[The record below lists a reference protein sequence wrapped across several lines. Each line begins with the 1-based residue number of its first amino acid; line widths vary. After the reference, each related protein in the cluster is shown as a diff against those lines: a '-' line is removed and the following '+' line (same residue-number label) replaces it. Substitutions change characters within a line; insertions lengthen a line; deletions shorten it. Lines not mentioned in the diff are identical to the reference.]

1 MATERTLRAGPTGRG
16 SPMQVG
22 ETPGTGQPGSRSYGI
37 SVVALL
43 ASSTAL
49 TLAVRSDGPLPGE
62 VATTRWMNG
71 NTPAAVDRF
80 AELIDPVLTDTAAPV
95 AFVAILLLVWWRW
108 GRHPAVMLGLAG
120 ACTGLTRLGDLVNR
134 PRPTPTVE
142 WSGYSFGNGGYPSGH
157 VVFSV
162 LILGTVAMLA
172 RRHATS
178 RVAALIVGSMSL
190 LIAVTS
196 WTRVSRLEHWPL
208 DVVGGSLMAAA
219 GLLGIIWL
227 HPRLAS
233 LASRR
238 PLLGRLL
245 LPPAGPPTPSTNR
258 RPEED

>member
-1 MATERTLRAGPTGRG
+1 MSESPAPTQRRSRRYG
-16 SPMQVG
+16 V
-22 ETPGTGQPGSRSYGI
+22 TTG
-37 SVVALL
+37 ALV

-49 TLAVRSDGPLPGE
+49 TLAVRREGPLPGE
-62 VATTRWMNG
+62 VATARWMHE
-71 NTPAAVDRF
+71 NTPVAVDRF
-80 AELIDPVLTDTAAPV
+80 ADLIDPVLTDMVAPV
-95 AFVAILLLVWWRW
+95 VFVAILLLVWWRW
-108 GRHPAVMLGLAG
+108 GRYPAVMLGLAG

-162 LILGTVAMLA
+162 LVLGTVAMLA

-219 GLLGIIWL
+219 GLLGITWL

-245 LPPAGPPTPSTNR
+245 LPPAGPPTSSTNW

>member
-1 MATERTLRAGPTGRG
+1 MSESPAPTQRRSRRYG
-16 SPMQVG
+16 V
-22 ETPGTGQPGSRSYGI
+22 TTG
-37 SVVALL
+37 ALV

-49 TLAVRSDGPLPGE
+49 TLAVRREGPLPGE
-62 VATTRWMNG
+62 VATARWMHE
-71 NTPAAVDRF
+71 NTPVAVDRF
-80 AELIDPVLTDTAAPV
+80 ADLIDPVLTDMVAPV
-95 AFVAILLLVWWRW
+95 VFVAILLLVWWRW
-108 GRHPAVMLGLAG
+108 GRYPAVMLGLAG

-134 PRPTPTVE
+134 PRPTPAVE

-162 LILGTVAMLA
+162 LVLGTVAMLA

-219 GLLGIIWL
+219 GLLGITWL
-227 HPRLAS
+227 HPHLAS

-245 LPPAGPPTPSTNR
+245 LPPAGPPTSSTNW

>member
-1 MATERTLRAGPTGRG
+1 MT
-16 SPMQVG
+16 
-22 ETPGTGQPGSRSYGI
+22 
-37 SVVALL
+37 ALL
-43 ASSTAL
+43 VENAGRWRLRQRILFGALVASSTAL

-62 VATTRWMNG
+62 VATARWMNG

-80 AELIDPVLTDTAAPV
+80 ADLIDPALTDMAAPV
-95 AFVAILLLVWWRW
+95 VFVTILLLVWWRW
-108 GRHPAVMLGLAG
+108 GRYPAVMLGLAG
-120 ACTGLTRLGDLVNR
+120 ACTGLTRLGDLVQR

-162 LILGTVAMLA
+162 LVLGTVALLA

-178 RVAALIVGSMSL
+178 RIATWIMGAMSI

-208 DVVGGSLMAAA
+208 DVVGGGLMAAA
-219 GLLGIIWL
+219 GLLGISWL
-227 HPRLAS
+227 HPRLAA

-245 LPPAGPPTPSTNR
+245 LPPAGPPTSSTNR

>member
-1 MATERTLRAGPTGRG
+1 MPDKTLCSGQVREGPAGEEPVTSGPAGRWSLRHNILLG
-16 SPMQVG
+16 
-22 ETPGTGQPGSRSYGI
+22 
-37 SVVALL
+37 ALV

-62 VATTRWMNG
+62 VATARWMNQ

-80 AELIDPVLTDTAAPV
+80 ADLIDPALTDMAAPV
-95 AFVAILLLVWWRW
+95 VFVAIALLVWWRW
-108 GRHPAVMLGLAG
+108 GRYSAVMLGFAG
-120 ACTGLTRLGDLVNR
+120 AFTGLTRLGDLVER
-134 PRPTPTVE
+134 PRPTPAVE

-162 LILGTVAMLA
+162 LVLGTVALLA
-172 RRHATS
+172 RRQTTS
-178 RVAALIVGSMSL
+178 RIARWIVGAMSI

-219 GLLGIIWL
+219 GLLGITWL

-233 LASRR
+233 LATGR

-245 LPPAGPPTPSTNR
+245 LAPGTSYSTAH
-258 RPEED
+258 PEV

>member
-1 MATERTLRAGPTGRG
+1 MT
-16 SPMQVG
+16 
-22 ETPGTGQPGSRSYGI
+22 
-37 SVVALL
+37 ALL
-43 ASSTAL
+43 VENAGRWRLRQRILFGALVASSTAL

-80 AELIDPVLTDTAAPV
+80 ADLIDPALTDMAAPV
-95 AFVAILLLVWWRW
+95 VFVTILLLVWWRW
-108 GRHPAVMLGLAG
+108 GRYPAVMLGLAG
-120 ACTGLTRLGDLVNR
+120 ACTGLTRLGDLVQR

-157 VVFSV
+157 VVFSMLV
-162 LILGTVAMLA
+162 LGTVALLA

-178 RVAALIVGSMSL
+178 RIATWIMGAMSI

-208 DVVGGSLMAAA
+208 DVVGGGLMAAA
-219 GLLGIIWL
+219 GLLGISWL
-227 HPRLAS
+227 HPRLAA

-245 LPPAGPPTPSTNR
+245 LPPAGPPTSSTNR

>member
-1 MATERTLRAGPTGRG
+1 MT
-16 SPMQVG
+16 
-22 ETPGTGQPGSRSYGI
+22 
-37 SVVALL
+37 ALL
-43 ASSTAL
+43 VENAGRWRLHQRILFGALVASSTAL

-71 NTPAAVDRF
+71 DTPAAVDRF
-80 AELIDPVLTDTAAPV
+80 ADLIDPALTDMAAPV
-95 AFVAILLLVWWRW
+95 VFVTILLLVWWRW
-108 GRHPAVMLGLAG
+108 GRYPAVMLGLAG
-120 ACTGLTRLGDLVNR
+120 ACTGLTRLGDLVQR

-162 LILGTVAMLA
+162 LVLGTVALLA

-178 RVAALIVGSMSL
+178 RIATWIMGAMSI

-208 DVVGGSLMAAA
+208 DVVGGGLMAAA
-219 GLLGIIWL
+219 GLLGISWL
-227 HPRLAS
+227 HPRLA
-233 LASRR
+233 AMVARR

-245 LPPAGPPTPSTNR
+245 LPPAGPPTSSTNR